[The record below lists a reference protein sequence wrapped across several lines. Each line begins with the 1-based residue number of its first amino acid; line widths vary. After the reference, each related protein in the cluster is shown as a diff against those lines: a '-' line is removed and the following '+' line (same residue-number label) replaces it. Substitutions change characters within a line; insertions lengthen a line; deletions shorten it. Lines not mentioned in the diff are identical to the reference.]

1 LVRQPKDLDWFAD
14 EEVDGESF
22 YHPAL
27 EQWDWCWPGGGG
39 YGTKAHGIAGLHE
52 LYTIKISHI
61 FWDNNWDK
69 HAYDILLMQDNGAVF
84 LPELYDILYPI
95 WEERY
100 SKKNVNL
107 QTSAQQ
113 FFNFNVQR
121 IYEHDS
127 IHETIKYYYEPLYK
141 LILKDGC
148 EVAVDKN
155 KFDALPE
162 DIKLCL
168 VYEELFATALERVI
182 LPGNLVSYRSAYKWA
197 LKQML
202 TSMSKGWFALWIAE
216 HLSDLW
222 ICPTNYLKLHQE
234 NADKLVLLKGYE
246 E

>member
-1 LVRQPKDLDWFAD
+1 
-14 EEVDGESF
+14 
-22 YHPAL
+22 
-27 EQWDWCWPGGGG
+27 
-39 YGTKAHGIAGLHE
+39 
-52 LYTIKISHI
+52 
-61 FWDNNWDK
+61 
-69 HAYDILLMQDNGAVF
+69 MQSYGAVF

-107 QTSAQQ
+107 QTSAKQ

-121 IYEHDS
+121 KYEHDS

-148 EVAVDKN
+148 EVAVDQT
-155 KFDALPE
+155 KFDALPH

-182 LPGNLVSYRSAYKWA
+182 LPGNLVDYRSAYKWA

-202 TSMSKGWFALWIAE
+202 TSMSKGWFPLWIV
-216 HLSDLW
+216 LNLKDIW
-222 ICPTNYLKLHQE
+222 TCPTNYLKLHQE